1 MKKTR
6 HHGSS
11 GPSEAQSE
19 KRIFKRRQM
28 IYYLEVLDRDTDRL
42 IGHIVDITPEGMMVM
57 SESPFEIQKTFAFKI
72 PYKKPSGPK
81 QFLQLTAKSRW
92 CTREMHANFYDTGF
106 EMLRLEPAAAEAL
119 EYIIESMCF

>member
-1 MKKTR
+1 MKKSQ

-11 GPSEAQSE
+11 AVNESQAE

-42 IGHIVDITPEGMMVM
+42 IGHVVDITSEGMMVM
-57 SESPFEIQKTFAFKI
+57 SESPLETQKTFNFKI
-72 PYKKPSGPK
+72 PFKKPSGPK
-81 QFLQLTAKSRW
+81 QFLHVTVKSRW

-106 EMLRLEPAAAEAL
+106 EMLSLEPEASEAL